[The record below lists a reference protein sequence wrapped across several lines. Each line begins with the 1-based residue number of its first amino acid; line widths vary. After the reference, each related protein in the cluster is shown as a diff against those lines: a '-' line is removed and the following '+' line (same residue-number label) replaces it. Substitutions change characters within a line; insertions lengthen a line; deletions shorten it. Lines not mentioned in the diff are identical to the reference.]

1 MAAAAAMHHKV
12 FHSVKTPLGG
22 TSDVVVIDSLDDAV
36 CYANMAS
43 QTADANALGARHIA
57 VYPPVL
63 VKAQR
68 APMLSTTVGGP
79 R

>member
-22 TSDVVVIDSLDDAV
+22 TSDIVVIDSLDDAV

-43 QTADANALGARHIA
+43 QTADANALGS
-57 VYPPVL
+57 PPYCG
-63 VKAQR
+63 
-68 APMLSTTVGGP
+68 LSTACW
-79 R
+79 